1 MKEIFDYIII
11 VLFVILLFIFVRGF
25 VKTQVDKHNEKLKDA
40 DIKTQLKSENKKDK
54 KEKISKDKNAKNL
67 TD

>member
-11 VLFVILLFIFVRGF
+11 ALFVILLFIFVRGF
-25 VKTQVDKHNEKLKDA
+25 VKTQVDKHNKKLKDA
-40 DIKTQLKSENKKDK
+40 DTNSQLKTRDRKD
-54 KEKISKDKNAKNL
+54 KISKDKNAKNL